1 MKINRLVSAIFFFV
15 VGLFSLASL
24 QAQEA
29 KTLFVNIPDS
39 LTPLLTKVNR
49 EDCIDFL
56 ESKMKAQVENR
67 FGKKSEMTELGT
79 DYVRMQ
85 MSPQTSW
92 QMKVLTLSDTTKVVC
107 LVSTACAPACDSSLR
122 FYTTDWKPLADS
134 QFISLPVMSDFLST
148 PDSTTIYDFDEA
160 RRSADM
166 LLMKADFS
174 KDNSELTLTLTTPDY
189 MAKETAEKLKPFL
202 RRPIVYHWKNG
213 VFTK

>member
-67 FGKKSEMTELGT
+67 FGKKSAFLYDRLE
-79 DYVRMQ
+79 
-85 MSPQTSW
+85 
-92 QMKVLTLSDTTKVVC
+92 TTC
-107 LVSTACAPACDSSLR
+107 R
-122 FYTTDWKPLADS
+122 FSVY
-134 QFISLPVMSDFLST
+134 LST
-148 PDSTTIYDFDEA
+148 GDE
-160 RRSADM
+160 
-166 LLMKADFS
+166 
-174 KDNSELTLTLTTPDY
+174 
-189 MAKETAEKLKPFL
+189 
-202 RRPIVYHWKNG
+202 
-213 VFTK
+213 

>member
-92 QMKVLTLSDTTKVVC
+92 QMKVLALSDTTKVVC

-174 KDNSELTLTLTTPDY
+174 KDNSELTLIDTLT
-189 MAKETAEKLKPFL
+189 
-202 RRPIVYHWKNG
+202 IVARKWPGK
-213 VFTK
+213 TKTVPPPPNCLSLEEWSFH

>member
-92 QMKVLTLSDTTKVVC
+92 QMKVLALSDTAEIFENHAPWIRPCKVVVEFGVPIDPKTLSKEEKKHLGAYC
-107 LVSTACAPACDSSLR
+107 RERIQKMLDKNKSLIE
-122 FYTTDWKPLADS
+122 S
-134 QFISLPVMSDFLST
+134 
-148 PDSTTIYDFDEA
+148 
-160 RRSADM
+160 
-166 LLMKADFS
+166 
-174 KDNSELTLTLTTPDY
+174 
-189 MAKETAEKLKPFL
+189 
-202 RRPIVYHWKNG
+202 
-213 VFTK
+213 

>member
-92 QMKVLTLSDTTKVVC
+92 QMKVLALSDTTKVVC
-107 LVSTACAPACDSSLR
+107 LSLLLVLRHVIAVCVS
-122 FYTTDWKPLADS
+122 
-134 QFISLPVMSDFLST
+134 I
-148 PDSTTIYDFDEA
+148 
-160 RRSADM
+160 
-166 LLMKADFS
+166 
-174 KDNSELTLTLTTPDY
+174 
-189 MAKETAEKLKPFL
+189 
-202 RRPIVYHWKNG
+202 RPIGNHLQILSLSLYR
-213 VFTK
+213 

>member
-92 QMKVLTLSDTTKVVC
+92 QMKVLALSDTTKVVC
-107 LVSTACAPACDSSLR
+107 LVSTAL
-122 FYTTDWKPLADS
+122 W
-134 QFISLPVMSDFLST
+134 
-148 PDSTTIYDFDEA
+148 
-160 RRSADM
+160 
-166 LLMKADFS
+166 
-174 KDNSELTLTLTTPDY
+174 
-189 MAKETAEKLKPFL
+189 
-202 RRPIVYHWKNG
+202 
-213 VFTK
+213 

>member
-85 MSPQTSW
+85 MSPKT
-92 QMKVLTLSDTTKVVC
+92 
-107 LVSTACAPACDSSLR
+107 
-122 FYTTDWKPLADS
+122 
-134 QFISLPVMSDFLST
+134 
-148 PDSTTIYDFDEA
+148 
-160 RRSADM
+160 
-166 LLMKADFS
+166 
-174 KDNSELTLTLTTPDY
+174 
-189 MAKETAEKLKPFL
+189 
-202 RRPIVYHWKNG
+202 
-213 VFTK
+213 

>member
-92 QMKVLTLSDTTKVVC
+92 QMKVLALSDTAEIFENHFPRIRPCHVILEYGEPIYPKE
-107 LVSTACAPACDSSLR
+107 LSKED
-122 FYTTDWKPLADS
+122 KK
-134 QFISLPVMSDFLST
+134 FLGAYCQRQILE
-148 PDSTTIYDFDEA
+148 TIKKNQA
-160 RRSADM
+160 
-166 LLMKADFS
+166 LL
-174 KDNSELTLTLTTPDY
+174 
-189 MAKETAEKLKPFL
+189 
-202 RRPIVYHWKNG
+202 
-213 VFTK
+213 

>member
-92 QMKVLTLSDTTKVVC
+92 QMKVLSLSDTTKVVC